1 MMTFK
6 ANTRTFEEAQRH
18 PHLVVHPL
26 FDEPEEKVDTVDIQP
41 MQLTR
46 TVRFSLLTLRAYL
59 IVMAVML
66 VYHFLDLAGILGHHA
81 K

>member
-1 MMTFK
+1 MTL
-6 ANTRTFEEAQRH
+6 RTDNRAFEEAQRH

-26 FDEPEEKVDTVDIQP
+26 FDEPEQKVDTVNIP
-41 MQLTR
+41 PLRLTR
-46 TVRFSLLTLRAYL
+46 TVKFSLLTLRAYL

-66 VYHFLDLAGILGHHA
+66 VYHFLDLAGILGHHP

>member
-1 MMTFK
+1 MTISTD
-6 ANTRTFEEAQRH
+6 TRVFEETQRH

-26 FDEPEEKVDTVDIQP
+26 FDEPEEKVDIVNIPP

-46 TVRFSLLTLRAYL
+46 TVKFSLLTLRAYL
-59 IVMAVML
+59 IAMAVML
-66 VYHFLDLAGILGHHA
+66 AYHFLDLAGILGHHA

>member
-1 MMTFK
+1 MK
-6 ANTRTFEEAQRH
+6 LENRTRRVEETERH

-26 FDEPEEKVDTVDIQP
+26 FDGPEEKVDTLHIPP

-46 TVRFSLLTLRAYL
+46 TVKFSLLTLRAYL
-59 IVMAVML
+59 VVMATML

-81 K
+81 R

>member
-1 MMTFK
+1 MTLR
-6 ANTRTFEEAQRH
+6 ANTPVFEEARRH

-26 FDEPEEKVDTVDIQP
+26 FDEPEEKVDTVAIPP

-46 TVRFSLLTLRAYL
+46 TVKVSLLALRAYL
-59 IVMAVML
+59 IVMAGML
-66 VYHFLDLAGILGHHA
+66 VYHFLDLAGVLGHHA

>member
-1 MMTFK
+1 MTLK
-6 ANTRTFEEAQRH
+6 SETRHFETQQRD

-26 FDEPEEKVDTVDIQP
+26 FDRPEEKVDTVNTPP

-46 TVRFSLLTLRAYL
+46 TVKAALLAMRGYL
-59 IVMAVML
+59 ILMALML
-66 VYHFLDLAGILGHHA
+66 TYHFLDLAGILGHHV

>member
-1 MMTFK
+1 MTLR
-6 ANTRTFEEAQRH
+6 ANTRVYEEARRH

-26 FDEPEEKVDTVDIQP
+26 FDKPEEKVDTVDIPP

-46 TVRFSLLTLRAYL
+46 TVKVSLLALRAYL
-59 IVMAVML
+59 IVMAAML
-66 VYHFLDLAGILGHHA
+66 AYHFLDLAGILGHHA

>member
-1 MMTFK
+1 MMTLR
-6 ANTRTFEEAQRH
+6 ANTQVFEEAQRH
-18 PHLVVHPL
+18 PHVVVHPL
-26 FDEPEEKVDTVDIQP
+26 FDEPEEKVDTVDIPP

-46 TVRFSLLTLRAYL
+46 TVKFSLLALRAYL

>member
-1 MMTFK
+1 MTLRPN
-6 ANTRTFEEAQRH
+6 APVQEETRRH

-26 FDEPEEKVDTVDIQP
+26 FDEPETKVDTVGIPP

-46 TVRFSLLTLRAYL
+46 TVKISLLTLRAYL
-59 IVMAVML
+59 IVMAIML

>member
-1 MMTFK
+1 MTRQ
-6 ANTRTFEEAQRH
+6 ANTQTVEAQRH

-26 FDEPEEKVDTVDIQP
+26 FDEPEQKVDTVNIPP
-41 MQLTR
+41 MQLTQM
-46 TVRFSLLTLRAYL
+46 VRFSLLALRAYL

>member
-1 MMTFK
+1 MT
-6 ANTRTFEEAQRH
+6 RPEVGQVYGEMRRH

-26 FDEPEEKVDTVDIQP
+26 FDEPEEKVDTVNTAP

-46 TVRFSLLTLRAYL
+46 TVKISLLALRAYL

>member
-1 MMTFK
+1 MTR
-6 ANTRTFEEAQRH
+6 RTDTHRVEAMPRH

-26 FDEPEEKVDTVDIQP
+26 FDAPEAKVDTLNIPP
-41 MQLTR
+41 MQLTQ
-46 TVRFSLLTLRAYL
+46 TVKFSLLTLRAYL
-59 IVMAVML
+59 VVMATML